1 MSKTRNKFSPEVR
14 ERAVRM
20 VGEHRADYGSEWEAM
35 TSIAS
40 KIGCTA
46 ETLRRWC
53 REEASRRTAPAAQ
66 AADDKARLKLLE
78 REVKELR
85 RANEILRKAS
95 AYFCDGG
102 VRPPRQMMMS
112 FIDTHREDLGIEP
125 ICRELAIAPSSYHEH
140 ARRLANPGRRP
151 ARARQDDEMMEQIK
165 RVHEASS
172 GLYGVRKVWRQLLRD
187 GVAVARCTV
196 ERLMAAMGLVGVRR
210 GKTTVTTVSNPKAP
224 CPLDKVNREF
234 RVERPNALWVVD
246 FSYVHT
252 WAGFVYV
259 AFVIDAYARRIV
271 GWKVSTSATAGF
283 VLDALEQAIHA
294 RRPGPEDGLIHHSDR
309 GVQYL
314 AMNYTQRLAEA
325 NLVPSVGSVGD
336 SYDNALAETINGLYK
351 TEVIW
356 RQRSWPSASAVEM
369 ATLRWVDWYNNQR
382 LFGPIGYIP
391 PAEAE
396 ANYYAAT
403 ETLDMVA

>member
-1 MSKTRNKFSPEVR
+1 
-14 ERAVRM
+14 
-20 VGEHRADYGSEWEAM
+20 
-35 TSIAS
+35 
-40 KIGCTA
+40 
-46 ETLRRWC
+46 
-53 REEASRRTAPAAQ
+53 
-66 AADDKARLKLLE
+66 
-78 REVKELR
+78 
-85 RANEILRKAS
+85 
-95 AYFCDGG
+95 
-102 VRPPRQMMMS
+102 MS
-112 FIDTHREDLGIEP
+112 FIDSHREELGVEP

-140 ARRLANPGRRP
+140 AARLADPGKRSV
-151 ARARQDDEMMEQIK
+151 RARRDDEIKQQIR
-165 RVHEASS
+165 RVHGDSS
-172 GLYGVRKVWRQLLRD
+172 GLYGTRKVWRQMRRE
-187 GVAVARCTV
+187 GATVAKCTV
-196 ERLMAAMGLVGVRR
+196 ERLMRAMGLAGVRR
-210 GKTTVTTVSNPKAP
+210 GKTTITTVSNPKAP

-234 RVERPNALWVVD
+234 RVSRPNALWVVD
-246 FSYVHT
+246 FTYVHT

-271 GWKVSTSATAGF
+271 GWKVSTAPTASF

-325 NLVPSVGSVGD
+325 KLVPSVGSVGD

-351 TEVIW
+351 AEVIW

-369 ATLRWVDWYNNQR
+369 ATLNWVEWFNYHR

-396 ANYYAAT
+396 ANYYAT
-403 ETLDMVA
+403 IETLDMVA

>member
-1 MSKTRNKFSPEVR
+1 
-14 ERAVRM
+14 
-20 VGEHRADYGSEWEAM
+20 
-35 TSIAS
+35 
-40 KIGCTA
+40 
-46 ETLRRWC
+46 
-53 REEASRRTAPAAQ
+53 
-66 AADDKARLKLLE
+66 
-78 REVKELR
+78 
-85 RANEILRKAS
+85 
-95 AYFCDGG
+95 
-102 VRPPRQMMMS
+102 MMMA
-112 FIDTHREDLGIEP
+112 FIDAHREDLGIEP

-140 ARRLANPGRRP
+140 ALRLADPGKRP
-151 ARARQDDEMMEQIK
+151 ARARSDEEMCGQIK
-165 RVHEASS
+165 RVHEAN
-172 GLYGVRKVWRQLLRD
+172 YGVYGSRKVWRQLRRE
-187 GVAVARCTV
+187 GVAVAKCTV
-196 ERLMAAMGLVGVRR
+196 ERLMRIMGLAGIRR
-210 GKTTVTTVSNPKAP
+210 GKKTITTVSNPKAP

-234 RVERPNALWVVD
+234 RVARPNALWMVD
-246 FSYVHT
+246 FTYVHT

-271 GWKVSTSATAGF
+271 GWKVSTSATASF

-294 RRPGPEDGLIHHSDR
+294 RRPGPDDGLVHHSDR

-314 AMNYTQRLAEA
+314 AMAYTQRLAEA

-351 TEVIW
+351 AEVIW

-396 ANYYAAT
+396 ANYYAAL
-403 ETLDMVA
+403 ENLNMAA

>member
-1 MSKTRNKFSPEVR
+1 
-14 ERAVRM
+14 
-20 VGEHRADYGSEWEAM
+20 
-35 TSIAS
+35 
-40 KIGCTA
+40 
-46 ETLRRWC
+46 
-53 REEASRRTAPAAQ
+53 
-66 AADDKARLKLLE
+66 
-78 REVKELR
+78 
-85 RANEILRKAS
+85 
-95 AYFCDGG
+95 
-102 VRPPRQMMMS
+102 MMMS
-112 FIDTHREDLGIEP
+112 FIDVHREDLSIEP

-140 ARRLANPGRRP
+140 ARRLADPGRRP
-151 ARARQDDEMMEQIK
+151 ARARRDDEIKAQIK

-172 GLYGVRKVWRQLLRD
+172 GLYGARKVWHQLLRD

-196 ERLMAAMGLVGVRR
+196 ERLMAAMGLAGVRR
-210 GKTTVTTVSNPKAP
+210 GKTTITTVSNPKAP

-246 FSYVHT
+246 FTYVHT

-259 AFVIDAYARRIV
+259 AFVIDAYARRIA

-369 ATLRWVDWYNNQR
+369 ATLRWVDWYNNHR

-396 ANYYAAT
+396 ANYYKAR